1 MTAITIEHIQ
11 TEFEDISDVEAAEIA
26 KICRERITEIENG
39 EYVTLEQW
47 RKQRLTERADALKA
61 SLATDE
67 ETV

>member
-1 MTAITIEHIQ
+1 M
-11 TEFEDISDVEAAEIA
+11 EFEEISDEEAIEIA
-26 KICRERITEIENG
+26 KICRERIAEIENG